1 MHCANMVPI
10 GDKINKLKKTN
21 MRLEILAKYKR
32 ETGWLWREKTVDKW
46 LKQLKVMDQW

>member
-10 GDKINKLKKTN
+10 GDKKKNKTKTN
-21 MRLEILAKYKR
+21 MRLDILAKYKG